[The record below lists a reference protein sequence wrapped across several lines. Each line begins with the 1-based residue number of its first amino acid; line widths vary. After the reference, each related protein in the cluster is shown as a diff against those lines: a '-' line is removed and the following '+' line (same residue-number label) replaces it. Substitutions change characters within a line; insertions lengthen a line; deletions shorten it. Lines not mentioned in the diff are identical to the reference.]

1 MFRNRTNSQK
11 PPDGLYKDFKA
22 SFPGLRQDGTPAQS
36 ESAASAVPSNPVPDA
51 AAPVNVNPRAFTD
64 AAQHP
69 HDMTKDGE
77 PTPRGHVDAWNFTSS
92 GLTPSL
98 LDPNS
103 HTFNN
108 FANQL
113 PGYYTPTPG
122 GTNTLYHSQHAG
134 DLHTPGFQFGLG
146 TPLSMPT
153 SQEAMHHG
161 QTAMTMQAFNQQQ
174 QQMQHAVPQQQ
185 HFHGMDPF
193 QMHQQPQQQTFPPQ
207 NFQNPPAG
215 FQHLESHSES
225 PSMGDVHM
233 DMGMHQSPE
242 MMFHP
247 DTFQHPNAGPT
258 KFPHPLSEKF
268 RYHVTLNAPTAMVK
282 HEDEIPITYLNKG
295 QAYTLNVMD
304 TAPQQSTVGQ
314 LKYRTF
320 VRISFEDPDQR
331 KRPSQ
336 CWQLWKE
343 GRGTNEAHLRGGK
356 LQAVEY
362 VDPSQMTGNAND
374 PNRAKIDLE
383 CASFDGF
390 CVTWSP
396 SMNGPIE
403 CPIPVRFNFLSTD
416 FSHSKGVKGIPVRLC
431 TKTEL
436 LLDTMSPRANPAHE
450 VCYCKV
456 KLFRDHGAERKLS
469 NDVAHVKKS
478 IEKVNQQIQQIEA
491 GMRDL
496 GKRKRSSAGQ
506 ESQRP
511 GKIPKHRR
519 TWSMSSTNSPTGR
532 TSAEDELHMKLLV
545 LQEMFSSTRPSSILF
560 LRGGEGDDPDAH
572 PVRLTGEPH
581 DLTKTEIG
589 DSSTWER
596 QSVQS
601 STMVSPT
608 PSSQSIL
615 SGGRRD
621 SSFQHLGPPSRVAS
635 NEWKPAQQMP
645 SIDLHSANPQH
656 LASPPDQP
664 VKIPMSSPTSGTLS
678 GWIESLGVDPSYQPP
693 PERAIKPIACF
704 YVQPRIAGSKPEDNY
719 YRAIYLMQRTLK
731 DFVTALSL
739 KINMEPTQVMRTI
752 HVNKDGIQ
760 ILLDD
765 NDIVELREAQD
776 MIAEFTHVNTSSSPV
791 KPSRQWDSGATD
803 IQVDGELPTLHDQP
817 SSGYELKLFF

>member
-1 MFRNRTNSQK
+1 MFRNRTSEQK

-22 SFPGLRQDGTPAQS
+22 SFPGLRADGSPAQ
-36 ESAASAVPSNPVPDA
+36 AA
-51 AAPVNVNPRAFTD
+51 AAPPGTDALDAAPAVNPRAFTD
-64 AAQHP
+64 ASQHP
-69 HDMTKDGE
+69 HEMSKDGE
-77 PTPRGHVDAWNFTSS
+77 PTPRGHVDAWGFNGS

-103 HTFNN
+103 HSFNH

-134 DLHTPGFQFGLG
+134 DLHTPGFTFGLN

-153 SQEAMHHG
+153 SQEGMNHG
-161 QTAMTMQAFNQQQ
+161 QQAMAMQNFHHQ

-185 HFHGMDPF
+185 QFHGMDPY

-215 FQHLESHSES
+215 FQHMESHSES

-242 MMFHP
+242 MLFHP
-247 DTFQHPNAGPT
+247 DTFNNHQGPT

-295 QAYTLNVMD
+295 QAYTLNVAD
-304 TAPQQSTVGQ
+304 TAPQHSAVGQ

-331 KRPSQ
+331 KRPSN

-374 PNRAKIDLE
+374 PARAKIELE

-390 CVTWSP
+390 CVTWTP
-396 SMNGPIE
+396 SINGTIE

-436 LLDTMSPRANPAHE
+436 LLDSMSPNVPQAPAHE
-450 VCYCKV
+450 ICFCKV

-511 GKIPKHRR
+511 GKVQKHRR

-560 LRGGEGDDPDAH
+560 LRGGDEDDPDLH

-581 DLTKTEIG
+581 DLTKIESADT
-589 DSSTWER
+589 SAWEK
-596 QSVQS
+596 QSAQS

-608 PSSQSIL
+608 PSSQSL
-615 SGGRRD
+615 MSAERRD
-621 SSFQHLGPPSRVAS
+621 SSFQHIGSLSRVAS
-635 NEWKPAQQMP
+635 NDWKQTHQMG
-645 SIDLHSANPQH
+645 SIDLQSTNPQH

-664 VKIPMSSPTSGTLS
+664 VKIQATSPTSGTLS

-693 PERAIKPIACF
+693 QERAIKPIACF
-704 YVQPRIAGSKPEDNY
+704 HVKPRLAGEQSEDKY
-719 YRAIYLMQRTLK
+719 YRAIYLMQRTLR
-731 DFVTALSL
+731 DFVMSL
-739 KINMEPTQVMRTI
+739 CLKVNIEPTQVMRTI
-752 HVNKDGIQ
+752 RVTNKGMMV
-760 ILLDD
+760 LFDD
-765 NDIVELREAQD
+765 EDIVQMREGQD
-776 MIAEFTHVNTSSSPV
+776 MTAEFVPVKAPNSPV
-791 KPSRQWDSGATD
+791 RPSRQWDSGATD
-803 IQVDGELPTLHDQP
+803 IQVDGDLPTLNDHP